1 MDHHGYGRR
10 PLKGPVRYIS
20 ATTASP
26 NSNTS
31 SMKQTTH
38 RNSGKRVKFHEDDDD
53 REHKCQ
59 RTQSS
64 VPTRPSDAPSTQQRA
79 IEGSVKRRRS
89 NSDEDNVESDVDN
102 ERKRQRTQSLAPAAP
117 LVASSVRQ
125 PTVAKSKRRS
135 RTNDGHDD
143 DKGNQERKRQ
153 EIENTASDPTPL
165 VSPSTKVAAD
175 ENVAKKRRRV
185 SGGRKSRGQN
195 SASGILNLTSAEV
208 GPQPLRRSVRRN
220 NKYTYTLHELDRSGK
235 PRPIR

>member
-1 MDHHGYGRR
+1 MGHHGYGRR
-10 PLKGPVRYIS
+10 PLKGLVRHIS
-20 ATTASP
+20 AITASP

-38 RNSGKRVKFHEDDDD
+38 RNSGKRGKFHEDDDD
-53 REHKCQ
+53 REHKRQ

-64 VPTRPSDAPSTQQRA
+64 VLTRPSDVPSTQQRA

-89 NSDEDNVESDVDN
+89 NSDEDNVGNDVDN
-102 ERKRQRTQSLAPAAP
+102 GRKRQRTQSQTPAAP

-125 PTVAKSKRRS
+125 PAVAKSKRRS
-135 RTNDGHDD
+135 GTNDGDDD
-143 DKGNQERKRQ
+143 DKGNQGRKRQ
-153 EIENTASDPTPL
+153 KIENTASDPTSP
-165 VSPSTKVAAD
+165 VSPSTKKAAD
-175 ENVAKKRRRV
+175 GNVARKRRRV

-195 SASGILNLTSAEV
+195 SASGILNPISAEV

-235 PRPIR
+235 PRPV